1 MVKVPNVPGVPKVPN
16 APRARQ
22 RTGGSRLQAA
32 LAGREL
38 SLLDLVD
45 SLIDR
50 GALVNADVTLGL
62 ANVDLV
68 YIRLSALI
76 AAADRILAESRPKD
90 DSPQKT
96 VVTQASRPARK
107 RRSRR

>member
-1 MVKVPNVPGVPKVPN
+1 MVPRVPKVTTVPKV
-16 APRARQ
+16 ATVPAVRPGRK
-22 RTGGSRLQAA
+22 RTGGSRIQAA
-32 LAGREL
+32 LHGREVT
-38 SLLDLVD
+38 LLDMVD

-76 AAADRILAESRPKD
+76 GAADRLLKESLPMDEPVPHKG
-90 DSPQKT
+90 K
-96 VVTQASRPARK
+96 AS
-107 RRSRR
+107 RSRR